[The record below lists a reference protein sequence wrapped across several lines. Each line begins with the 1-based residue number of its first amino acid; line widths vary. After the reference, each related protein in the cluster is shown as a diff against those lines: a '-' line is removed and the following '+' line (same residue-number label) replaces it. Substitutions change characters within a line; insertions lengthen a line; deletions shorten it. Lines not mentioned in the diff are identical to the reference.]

1 MTKKLL
7 LTFIFSLYM
16 LKPVSVV
23 ADVYGGGFW
32 EAMGLGN
39 MQCKVY
45 IANINDD
52 MAYKELGAV
61 WLSGFMSGVNFTS
74 TDVYDITKGEDIYA
88 LTEQVIK
95 KCEKQPD
102 KLISDFA
109 TEMVYKRYQEK
120 KYTNS
125 SEIKTKQ

>member
-1 MTKKLL
+1 MTKKFL
-7 LTFIFSLYM
+7 LTLVFSLYM
-16 LKPVSVV
+16 LKPVSVM

-88 LTEQVIK
+88 LAEQVIK
-95 KCEKQPD
+95 KCEEQPD